1 MQLGKF
7 ALLFVFILLFVSCRP
22 QLENI
27 VVGNASEGHVDDPH
41 SFGDNSAARV
51 RHLKLDLSV
60 DFSQRLVSG
69 FALLTIAKN
78 GADTLFLDSNELKI
92 DSMKSKGQHVVF
104 TISTPEKYLGSKIII
119 PLASVGDTVAI
130 YYSASKDAVAL
141 QWLSPEQTYDKKYPF
156 LYTQGQPNLT
166 RSWIPVQDSPGIRFT
181 YDATLRVPAGLMA
194 LMSAVNPQTP
204 VKDGVYY
211 FHMDEPIPAYLL
223 VMAVGNL
230 AFHAF
235 DNRSGVYAEPGQLK
249 AAVFEFSETPEM
261 IRTAE
266 SLYGPYAWGRY
277 DILVLPP
284 AFPFGGMEN
293 PRLTF
298 ATPTVIAG
306 DRSLA
311 NLIAHE
317 LAHSWSGNLVTN
329 ATWNDFWLNEGF
341 TTYFERRI
349 VEKVKNKDYADMN
362 SIIGRNDLD
371 IELADFGL
379 DSQQSRLKQ
388 NLNGENP
395 DDAMTDIPYE
405 KGYLFLVLLERTF
418 GREKMDDFL
427 NGYFAHFKFNT
438 ITTEEF
444 VKYLYSK
451 FDAVQLDKIH
461 TNDWIYKPGIPDN
474 APVFE
479 SKMFEAVEK
488 EEPALIGGTSRLAYK
503 DWDFNQWLYF
513 LRRIKGKTGL
523 NELNRLNESYH
534 FLESQNTEILAIW
547 LENNIVLKNTAIN
560 GKVNEFLGRV
570 GRRKF
575 LEPLYKALLQ
585 SGQKDVALEIYR
597 QHRSGY
603 HSVSQ
608 HSLDKML
615 DYKPT
620 K

>member
-1 MQLGKF
+1 MQLTKF
-7 ALLFVFILLFVSCRP
+7 AIIFLSTLLIASCGSKP
-22 QLENI
+22 DDKVTATVPE
-27 VVGNASEGHVDDPH
+27 ASVDDPH
-41 SFGDNSAARV
+41 SYGDNSSARIT
-51 RHLKLDLSV
+51 HLSLDLKV
-60 DFSQRLVSG
+60 DFKEHVVSG
-69 FALLTIAKN
+69 VAQLSVAKN

-92 DSMKSKGQHVVF
+92 DSMKSNGKRVDF
-104 TISTPEKYLGSKIII
+104 TMNAPEKYLGSKIAI
-119 PLASVGDTVAI
+119 PLASVGDTIAI
-130 YYSASKDAVAL
+130 FYSASKDAVAL

-181 YDATLRVPAGLMA
+181 YDATLHVPAGLMA
-194 LMSAVNPQTP
+194 LMSAVNPQSS
-204 VKDGVYY
+204 VKDGIYH
-211 FHMDEPIPAYLL
+211 FTMDEPIPAYLL
-223 VMAVGNL
+223 VMAVGNI

-235 DNRSGVYAEPGQLK
+235 DDRSGVYAEPGQLK
-249 AAVFEFSETPEM
+249 AAAYEFGETPEM
-261 IRTAE
+261 IKTAE

-371 IELADFGL
+371 IELSDFGIE
-379 DSQQSRLKQ
+379 SPQSRLKQ
-388 NLNGENP
+388 SLQGENP
-395 DDAMTDIPYE
+395 DDAMTDVPYE
-405 KGYLFLVLLERTF
+405 KGYLFLVLIERTF
-418 GREKMDDFL
+418 GRDKMDNFL
-427 NGYFAHFKFNT
+427 KGYFAHFKFKT

-444 VKYLYSK
+444 EKYLYSK
-451 FDAVQLDKIH
+451 FDPVQLDEINTK
-461 TNDWIYKPGIPDN
+461 DWIYKSGIPEN

-479 SKMFEAVEK
+479 SNLFEAVEK
-488 EEPALIGGTSRLAYK
+488 EEPALLNGTSKLAYK

-513 LRRIKGKTGL
+513 LRKIKGKTDL
-523 NELNRLNESYH
+523 NELNRLNENYH
-534 FLESQNTEILAIW
+534 FIESGNTEILAIW
-547 LENNIVLKNTAIN
+547 LEDNIVLKNKTIN
-560 GKVNEFLGRV
+560 GKVDEFLGRV

-585 SGQKDVALEIYR
+585 SGQRDVALEIYGK
-597 QHRSGY
+597 HRSGY

-608 HSLDKML
+608 NTLDRML
-615 DYKPT
+615 DYKST